1 MNVNV
6 AQAELKKPPRTGF
19 REIAIE
25 CIVVLS
31 VAMLLVAIAAI

>member
-6 AQAELKKPPRTGF
+6 AQAELKKPPKTGF

-25 CIVVLS
+25 CLVVFA
-31 VAMLLVAIAAI
+31 VAMLLVTIAAT